1 MEEFRELLNPPN
13 PWLED
18 RIEWLEEIPRARPRV
33 LAERAKSLLV
43 KNTSPDLPFTWSINP
58 YRGCSHGCAYCYART
73 SHEYLGLGSGTDFEN
88 VLIYKE
94 NAAELLREEF
104 ESGPGKE
111 RVVFSG
117 ITDPYQPLESS
128 LGLTRA
134 CLQVCEETGTPVSVI
149 TKGALVERDLSLL
162 ARIHRKE
169 DALLIVSIPFFSTS
183 VARKM
188 EPGAPSPKRRFEVI
202 RKASEAGVPTAV
214 ALSPIIPGL
223 NDMAV
228 PDILTAARKSGA
240 RYAMHSLLRLPG
252 NVDSVFR
259 SRLRE
264 SFPERR
270 TRILNQVQACRAGQT
285 RPSDFHQ
292 RMKGRGERWEIV
304 EQLFANLHRSLGYEQ
319 WNGPSRSSNF
329 HRPNQEGQLPLL

>member
-1 MEEFRELLNPPN
+1 MECQSLRMQSRLCLL
-13 PWLED
+13 L
-18 RIEWLEEIPRARPRV
+18 R
-33 LAERAKSLLV
+33 K
-43 KNTSPDLPFTWSINP
+43 
-58 YRGCSHGCAYCYART
+58 T

-104 ESGPGKE
+104 GKRSWKGE

-188 EPGAPSPKRRFEVI
+188 EPGARSQKARGDSEPRRRSPHC
-202 RKASEAGVPTAV
+202 G
-214 ALSPIIPGL
+214 ALSIIPGL

-228 PDILTAARKSGA
+228 GYPYCRPQKRRALCHAFPVAIAGEC
-240 RYAMHSLLRLPG
+240 G
-252 NVDSVFR
+252 FR
-259 SRLRE
+259 VSKPVAGEL
-264 SFPERR
+264 PERR

-285 RPSDFHQ
+285 RPSDFH
-292 RMKGRGERWEIV
+292 EE
-304 EQLFANLHRSLGYEQ
+304 
-319 WNGPSRSSNF
+319 
-329 HRPNQEGQLPLL
+329 